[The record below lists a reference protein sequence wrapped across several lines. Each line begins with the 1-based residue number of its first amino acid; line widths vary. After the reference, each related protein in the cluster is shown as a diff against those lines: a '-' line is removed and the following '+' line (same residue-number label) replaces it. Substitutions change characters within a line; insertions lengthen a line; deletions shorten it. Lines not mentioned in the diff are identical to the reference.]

1 MASDGEQ
8 QQLVPAPD
16 QLLHEAEGSAADDDA
31 NICRVCRMEA
41 GQDRPLFYPCI
52 CTGTIKYI
60 HQDCLLQWLQVSRR
74 EFCELCGH
82 KYKFK
87 PIYAPDM
94 PSRLPLAD
102 ILRSLLASAGRGLA
116 FWFHY
121 SLVTCSWLI
130 AVPLLTCRLYRLL
143 LQGGASGDAGW
154 LANVMTLQDL
164 ITDCCLGGLATGTAL
179 LSYFCLVCLREAIG
193 AAAPDWMRDDDD
205 DDVDGDG
212 NQAAA
217 VHALVHQH
225 NGDNHLLDAVN
236 ELHHGQQVVDD
247 NPIANGEAPDQA
259 NGDGDGEG
267 EGDDENVELNEN
279 NNQQNNNLLL
289 GLQDLIMGAFGLEEA
304 PANDDEAAQDAAG
317 PAGGAVAG
325 AQLDDLNW
333 ERLLGF
339 DGSPTFVLW
348 LAWVLGVNALFL
360 LLFHYLPLRVG
371 RALVRPATDY
381 LLAAGSQG
389 AEDAGRG
396 NGSDGAS
403 GGGGS
408 SSQVV
413 VRLPY
418 LADTVC
424 TLAGYAVLAAALR
437 LGHAVLSFFNSP
449 RRFRRLA
456 GTLYLVV
463 KLCLLTA
470 LLLAL
475 CPLVCGLWLDLG
487 SLRLLN
493 STLKDRRLAFDS
505 VPGAFLLVHWLLG
518 LLSMVYSVL
527 FFCLFVRDAFRP
539 GLFPAPEAEPNP
551 LVRLVRMPWL
561 ATAFSTVACLAGFG
575 CLSVLLLY
583 MPARLLSVAVP
594 GFLPYRV
601 TYSSESDLSFIEFLL
616 WQVAFPAMLDQGHV
630 KASLQSAVH
639 RAVRFAGSVSGLS
652 DLLLARPGADPNPA
666 VQPQPTPARL
676 ALFALSLAVCAVLGA
691 SVCLLCPVLIGR
703 CLLRPFQLDSVNE
716 LYTAACG
723 LYVCWALLS
732 MGHLIADWLPWN
744 RAQLL
749 GLLRQWAQLLAK
761 MLALG
766 ALYAAVAPLLLGVL
780 FEKVVMIPLRLP
792 DGCSPVLNLF
802 HCWFTGLLLCKFITG
817 CLFVG
822 PNFRLKAALE
832 RLYEEGLARVPFV
845 FIWREL
851 YCPVLLFL
859 GAPLAG
865 PYLLLHG
872 CLPLFVSDPRVLLE
886 ASRHLHFLATST
898 GAALALIG
906 YEVRQFRRFYQHLV
920 NDRYLVGQ
928 RLVNYHPD

>member
-1 MASDGEQ
+1 
-8 QQLVPAPD
+8 
-16 QLLHEAEGSAADDDA
+16 
-31 NICRVCRMEA
+31 
-41 GQDRPLFYPCI
+41 
-52 CTGTIKYI
+52 
-60 HQDCLLQWLQVSRR
+60 
-74 EFCELCGH
+74 
-82 KYKFK
+82 
-87 PIYAPDM
+87 
-94 PSRLPLAD
+94 
-102 ILRSLLASAGRGLA
+102 
-116 FWFHY
+116 
-121 SLVTCSWLI
+121 
-130 AVPLLTCRLYRLL
+130 
-143 LQGGASGDAGW
+143 
-154 LANVMTLQDL
+154 
-164 ITDCCLGGLATGTAL
+164 
-179 LSYFCLVCLREAIG
+179 
-193 AAAPDWMRDDDD
+193 
-205 DDVDGDG
+205 
-212 NQAAA
+212 
-217 VHALVHQH
+217 
-225 NGDNHLLDAVN
+225 
-236 ELHHGQQVVDD
+236 
-247 NPIANGEAPDQA
+247 
-259 NGDGDGEG
+259 
-267 EGDDENVELNEN
+267 
-279 NNQQNNNLLL
+279 
-289 GLQDLIMGAFGLEEA
+289 
-304 PANDDEAAQDAAG
+304 
-317 PAGGAVAG
+317 
-325 AQLDDLNW
+325 
-333 ERLLGF
+333 
-339 DGSPTFVLW
+339 
-348 LAWVLGVNALFL
+348 
-360 LLFHYLPLRVG
+360 
-371 RALVRPATDY
+371 
-381 LLAAGSQG
+381 
-389 AEDAGRG
+389 
-396 NGSDGAS
+396 
-403 GGGGS
+403 
-408 SSQVV
+408 
-413 VRLPY
+413 
-418 LADTVC
+418 
-424 TLAGYAVLAAALR
+424 
-437 LGHAVLSFFNSP
+437 
-449 RRFRRLA
+449 
-456 GTLYLVV
+456 
-463 KLCLLTA
+463 
-470 LLLAL
+470 
-475 CPLVCGLWLDLG
+475 
-487 SLRLLN
+487 
-493 STLKDRRLAFDS
+493 
-505 VPGAFLLVHWLLG
+505 
-518 LLSMVYSVL
+518 MVYSVL

-575 CLSVLLLY
+575 CLSVLLLQ
-583 MPARLLSVAVP
+583 AAAVAVP

-639 RAVRFAGSVSGLS
+639 RA
-652 DLLLARPGADPNPA
+652 
-666 VQPQPTPARL
+666 PQPTPARL